1 MFANLKPAGTAAG
14 AAVFI
19 AVVAAVVAAVI
30 GSWPRR
36 RAPAG
41 AGWCRL
47 VQAGAEAPA
56 RCQLNLPAA

>member
-47 VQAGAEAPA
+47 VQRPLQDA
-56 RCQLNLPAA
+56 N